1 MDRAYDKLT
10 EKVVAIF
17 EIVIDDTGSISLIND
32 RHASRFI
39 LLRSS
44 GLHDHHGSELREGDI
59 LSSKTDKLGSDGYYI
74 AGTYDH
80 HPENAKVVRFENGS
94 FYLDTGTLYDAI
106 VWSPSLEL
114 IGNIYEDSHLLPDDN
129 PWRYNE

>member
-10 EKVVAIF
+10 EKVVAIT
-17 EIVIDDTGSISLIND
+17 EIEMDHYGELAYINCRDSDRVIV
-32 RHASRFI
+32 
-39 LLRSS
+39 LRSS
-44 GLHDHHGSELREGDI
+44 GLHDYHGSELREGDI
-59 LSSKTDKLGSDGYYI
+59 LSSKTDKLGSDGYYT

-129 PWRYNE
+129 PWRYDE